1 MNENTI
7 PQLLGVDD
15 NLIASIR
22 SGQLPYMRMM
32 GRNNGTSDFMLQL
45 EEALKDA
52 RGSTSPVIPE
62 GISLDR
68 TQTAG
73 LDHSLGGLFKVSMLG
88 GLKPTHVQSAS
99 WAGEARETSWLADAE
114 NDSTESAGSESS
126 LVEDVLSL
134 ADSKDTAAAQP
145 MSAQDIVMT
154 AGYANGELIQKINDS
169 ATLAERLGY
178 VEQLR
183 DNIIE
188 ALRAAGHT
196 AYDVGKPDKISI
208 DGELYD
214 VIRASRGLGME
225 TNVQFLE
232 VKAATAEDS
241 LRAAIFDAGEK
252 GIDMLPQISA
262 STSLSERRNLAI
274 QFRDQLVANLKEK
287 GYDVTA
293 LDSPD
298 KIKVNGVTY
307 DIMRSL
313 NDPSSMVRFQALKV

>member
-1 MNENTI
+1 MNESTI

-22 SGQLPYMRMM
+22 SGKLPRMSM
-32 GRNNGTSDFMLQL
+32 LGQNNRTSDFMLKL
-45 EEALKDA
+45 EEALQNA
-52 RGSTSPVIPE
+52 EGSASPAIPE
-62 GISLDR
+62 EK
-68 TQTAG
+68 T
-73 LDHSLGGLFKVSMLG
+73 LDHSLGGLFKISMLG
-88 GLKPTHVQSAS
+88 GLTPTHVQSAS
-99 WAGEARETSWLADAE
+99 WAGEDREKSWLAEAE
-114 NDSTESAGSESS
+114 YDSTESSGGESS

-134 ADSKDTAAAQP
+134 ANSEDLSTTQP
-145 MSAQDIVMT
+145 LKARDIVMST
-154 AGYANGELIQKINDS
+154 GNANGELIEKINDS
-169 ATLAERLGY
+169 STLAERLGY

-183 DNIIE
+183 DKIIE
-188 ALRAAGHT
+188 ALRAEGHT

-214 VIRASRGLGME
+214 VIRASRGLGRD
-225 TNVQFLE
+225 TNVQFME

-241 LRAAIFDAGEK
+241 VRSAIFDAGEK

-262 STSLSERRNLAI
+262 SSSLSERRELAT

-298 KIKVNGVTY
+298 KIRVNGVTY

-313 NDPSSMVRFQALKV
+313 NDPGSQIRFQALKV